1 LRRHA
6 LARRS
11 HGARRLDL
19 GPARRRRRGGGAQ
32 HGSFGSEAQA
42 LSDAA
47 VVRKQLQSAR
57 IESADFIPIAPLR
70 TAQGDR

>member
-1 LRRHA
+1 MHWLGVRTAQGDWTWVLR
-6 LARRS
+6 
-11 HGARRLDL
+11 GAD
-19 GPARRRRRGGGAQ
+19 GAAVA
-32 HGSFGSEAQA
+32 HSTRSFGSEAQA

-57 IESADFIPIAPLR
+57 IESADFLPIAPLR